1 MQLMETLFTFF
12 FKYEPFLFRRGEF
25 TFQWS
30 LDTWL
35 TVLILLALAACLFLI
50 YRRTFLYSQGR
61 VGWILLALR
70 GGFFLL
76 LFLLAMR
83 PGLILSRLVPKENLV
98 AVLVDNSRSMGIP
111 TETQKPRGLPIQE
124 LVKEES
130 DFLKALDERFYLRLF
145 RFDSRATRPDGPLAL
160 DWLGDQT
167 NIVSGLE
174 GVLADT
180 KNLPLARILLFSDGS
195 DNSYRDLQEVLTE
208 LRTRQIPVHTIGVGP
223 ESLSRDVELTQV
235 SAPRV
240 SLPETISEVR
250 VTFRHRGF
258 GGSRGRLEVR
268 EGSSLVETQE
278 IYFPRDSNTL
288 TTTVKIVPKSAGIK
302 SYTFTL
308 QPLEGEEI
316 KENNSRTTIV
326 QVRNLPARV
335 LYVEGHPRW
344 EYKFIRRSL
353 VKDTHL
359 RLVTLLRTAL
369 NKFYR
374 QGIEEETTL
383 AAGFPSE
390 RDELF
395 DYQGILFGSVESSF
409 FTYQQ
414 MEMVRDF
421 VGQRGGGFLMLGGSS
436 AFASGQ
442 YQNTPIEEILPVWL
456 YGDEEEVDRA
466 RSLYIQGESKIQLTD
481 QGLRHP
487 AFQLSTGDEQNASQW
502 DSIPVLRDWNVVRGI
517 KSGATILARLDTS
530 LGVNPDRNNL
540 PLFVFQRYGRGH
552 TLAMLTGSSWQWQM
566 LRDHEDQTHE
576 IFWRQILRWLVS
588 SAKDPITV
596 ETEREIYSQNET
608 VNLRAEVS
616 DKAFNRINDA
626 QVEASI
632 TSPGGETTTLPLQ
645 WDAREDGIYR
655 AEWTP
660 HEDGFHTVEVR
671 AQAKALERT
680 DTAPASTSFLTST
693 GSREYFEAFQ
703 NKDFLE
709 RLALET
715 GGHYYTIADTD
726 RIPEEILY
734 TQSQTSIIE
743 VLDLWDMPFNL
754 FLMTALLFAE
764 WILRKKYG
772 AI

>member
-1 MQLMETLFTFF
+1 METVFTFF
-12 FKYEPFLFRRGEF
+12 FKYEPFYFRRGDF

-30 LDTWL
+30 LDAWP
-35 TVLILLALAACLFLI
+35 TVLILLALAAFLFLV
-50 YRRTFLYSQGR
+50 YRRTFLYSQGPT
-61 VGWILLALR
+61 GWTLLGLR
-70 GGFFLL
+70 AGFFLL

-83 PGLILSRLVPKENLV
+83 PSLVLSRLVPKENLL

-111 TETQKPRGLPIQE
+111 TEAQQPRGLPIQK
-124 LVKEES
+124 LVEEES
-130 DFLKALDERFYLRLF
+130 DFLQALDERFYLRLF
-145 RFDSRATRPDGPLAL
+145 RFDSSATRPDGPLEL

-180 KNLPLARILLFSDGS
+180 KNLPLAGILLFSDGS
-195 DNSYRDLQEVLTE
+195 DNSFRNFQEVLAE
-208 LRTRQIPVHTIGVGP
+208 LKTRQIPVHTIGVGP
-223 ESLSRDVELTQV
+223 ESLSRDVEMTQV
-235 SAPRV
+235 SAPRI
-240 SLPETISEVR
+240 SIPETISEVR
-250 VTFRHRGF
+250 ITLRHRGF

-288 TTTVKIVPKSAGIK
+288 TTTVKIIPKSAGIK
-302 SYTFTL
+302 SYTFSL

-316 KENNSRTTIV
+316 QENNSRTTLV
-326 QVRNLPARV
+326 QVRDLPARI

-353 VKDTHL
+353 VEDTHIH
-359 RLVTLLRTAL
+359 LVTLLRTAL

-383 AAGFPSE
+383 ATGFPSE

-456 YGDEEEVDRA
+456 HGDDEEGDRA
-466 RSLYIQGESKIQLTD
+466 RSLYVQGESTIQLTD

-487 AFQLSTGDEQNASQW
+487 AFQLSAENEQNKSQW

-517 KSGATILARLDTS
+517 KSGATILARLDPS
-530 LGVNPDRNNL
+530 LGVDPDRNSL

-576 IFWRQILRWLVS
+576 TFWRQILRWLVS

-596 ETEREIYSQNET
+596 ETEREVYSQNET
-608 VNLRAEVS
+608 VKIRAEIN

-632 TSPGGETTTLPLQ
+632 TSPEGEITTLPLQ
-645 WDAREDGIYR
+645 WDAREDGVYR

-660 HEDGFHTVEVR
+660 HEDGFHTVEVT
-671 AQAKALERT
+671 AQAKALEGT
-680 DTAPASTSFLTST
+680 STGPASTSFLTST
-693 GSREYFEAFQ
+693 GSREYFDAFQ
-703 NKDFLE
+703 KKDFLE
-709 RLALET
+709 KLALET
-715 GGHYYTIADTD
+715 GGNYYTISDAD
-726 RIPEEILY
+726 RLPEEILY
-734 TQSQTSIIE
+734 TQSQTSVIE
-743 VLDLWDMPFNL
+743 ILDLWDMPFNL
-754 FLMTALLFAE
+754 FLMTALLCAE
-764 WILRKKYG
+764 WILRKRQG
-772 AI
+772 II